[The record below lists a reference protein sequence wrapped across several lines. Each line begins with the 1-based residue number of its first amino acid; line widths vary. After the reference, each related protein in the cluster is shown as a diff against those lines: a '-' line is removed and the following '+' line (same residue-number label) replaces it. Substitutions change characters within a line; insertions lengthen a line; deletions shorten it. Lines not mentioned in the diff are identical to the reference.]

1 MRTKNILSIAALI
14 ICGLVCV
21 NSVKAEV
28 PPTQT
33 SDEVEVTVNIKFKPI
48 QSIVVNSVQKTV
60 NLEYNTLQNYQEG
73 VSVIMNDH
81 LEVFSSGGFQVKVKA
96 NENFTRVEEG
106 TGTETIPA
114 GEVIVQAAPGNG
126 NTGNFGSEGLPLVS
140 LSSNEQ
146 PLIGADTGGNFK
158 FHVTYDNTDAG
169 GNFAYLNKHARHE
182 ETSYTATVTYSIVAQ

>member
-28 PPTQT
+28 PPTQP
-33 SDEVEVTVNIKFKPI
+33 SDQVTVNIKFKPI
-48 QSIVVNSVQKTV
+48 QSIVVNSGQRTV

-73 VSVIMNDH
+73 VSVTMNDH
-81 LEVFSSGGFQVKVKA
+81 LEVFSSGGFQVKVKTSGD
-96 NENFTRVEEG
+96 FTRVKG
-106 TGTETIPA
+106 TGPETILA
-114 GEVIVQAAPGNG
+114 NEVKVQAAPGTG
-126 NTGNFGSEGLPLVS
+126 NTGNFGSEGLPQVD

-158 FHVTYDNTDAG
+158 FNVTYNNTDAG
-169 GNFAYLNKHARHE
+169 KDFAYLNKHVRHE
-182 ETSYTATVTYSIVAQ
+182 ETSYTATVTYLIAAK

>member
-33 SDEVEVTVNIKFKPI
+33 SDEVTVNIKFKPI
-48 QSIVVNSVQKTV
+48 QSIVVNSGQKNV
-60 NLEYNTLQNYQEG
+60 NLEYYTLQNYQEG
-73 VSVIMNDH
+73 VSVTMNDH
-81 LEVFSSGGFQVKVKA
+81 LEVFSSGGFQVKVKTN
-96 NENFTRVEEG
+96 NENFTRVGG

-114 GEVIVQAAPGNG
+114 SEVKVQAAPSNG
-126 NTGNFGSEGLPLVS
+126 NTGDFGSGGLPQVS

-158 FHVTYDNTDAG
+158 FNVTYNNTDAG
-169 GNFAYLNKHARHE
+169 KDFAYLNKHVRPE
-182 ETSYTATVTYSIVAQ
+182 ETSVYKATVTYSIVTQ

>member
-21 NSVKAEV
+21 NSVKAQ
-28 PPTQT
+28 TQT
-33 SDEVEVTVNIKFKPI
+33 SDNVTVNIKFKPI

-60 NLEYNTLQNYQEG
+60 NLEYNALQNYQEG

-96 NENFTRVEEG
+96 NENFTREG
-106 TGTETIPA
+106 GNETILA
-114 GEVIVQAAPGNG
+114 EEVKVQAAPSNG
-126 NTGNFGSEGLPLVS
+126 NTEDFGSGGLPQVS

-146 PLIGADTGGNFK
+146 RPLIGATTGGYFK
-158 FHVTYDNTDAG
+158 FHVTYDNKDAG
-169 GNFAYLNKHARHE
+169 KDFAYLNKHVRPE
-182 ETSYTATVTYSIVAQ
+182 ETSVYKATVTYSIVTQ